1 MIKPIV
7 YHDIKEKKKLEAKLF
22 SKIPLEK
29 RKAIS
34 REFIDLF
41 SRLRNQ
47 NCDVE
52 HIEDN
57 PNTQK

>member
-7 YHDIKEKKKLEAKLF
+7 YHDIKEKKKLEVELF

-41 SRLRNQ
+41 SSLRKQ
-47 NCDVE
+47 ITSGSSLRY
-52 HIEDN
+52 IEN
-57 PNTQK
+57 G

>member
-22 SKIPLEK
+22 STIPLEK
-29 RKAIS
+29 REAIS

-41 SRLRNQ
+41 SSLRNQ
-47 NCDVE
+47 ITSGRN
-52 HIEDN
+52 
-57 PNTQK
+57 